1 MKSQLWRQST
11 ASFLPFSIGG
21 MVLFL
26 VFGSCTAGQQPPE
39 ATPSDSPYKESFID
53 VNGQT
58 LYMRTYSSEGPP
70 ILFMGSGG
78 KDLDSKEN
86 KKLDITDRFS
96 VYGVDLRGHG
106 RSSWPASGYRWKED
120 LSEDVAQLL
129 EKTFDEPVIL
139 VGASLGAQVAAT
151 VAAYHPERVR
161 ALILNELPTGDIS
174 TVFPYLRNQLKLQA
188 MPFEERVKFLMEKGR
203 TEEKARKMATT
214 VDKINRA
221 AMEEL
226 MAGKASFDIMTII
239 SRIKCPAFF
248 MMGNTQKGSMVTD
261 ESRVEIRKQVPHAK
275 ISIWSDAGH
284 NFRPTDPDRYLREVN
299 EFLTGLLVNGN

>member
-1 MKSQLWRQST
+1 MKMFSRDTNRILI
-11 ASFLPFSIGG
+11 FSIGG
-21 MVLFL
+21 IVLFL
-26 VFGSCTAGQQPPE
+26 VSCSYLSSQQPPE
-39 ATPSDSPYKESFID
+39 ITASDSPYEESFID

-58 LYMRTYSSEGPP
+58 LYMRKYSSEGPP

-96 VYGVDLRGHG
+96 VYGVDLRGQG
-106 RSSWPASGYRWKED
+106 KSSRPASGYRWKED
-120 LSEDVAQLL
+120 ISEDIAQLL
-129 EKTFDEPVIL
+129 EKKFNKPVIL

-161 ALILNELPTGDIS
+161 ALILNELPTCDIS
-174 TVFPYLRNQLKLQA
+174 TVFPYVRNQLKLQA

-226 MAGKASFDIMTII
+226 MAGNASFDIMTII

-284 NFRPTDPDRYLREVN
+284 NLRPTDPDRYLKEVN
-299 EFLTGLLVNGN
+299 EFLTGLLVN